1 MKIKLQLTG
10 LIIIFLVS
18 SYLIYNYV
26 GTKDDNKNIIETTTE
41 DEKKF
46 EKEYESLNG
55 KDNEETKKKTLT
67 IDIMEDNNIKYATV
81 NEIIELLEN
90 GTGVIYFGFPECPW
104 CRNAVPVLIK
114 TALEYDIDPIYYYN
128 AYSIRDTK
136 HLENGTI
143 VTDKEGTEEYNR
155 ILELL
160 GNKASIYEGLEN
172 EEIKR
177 LYFPTVVFVK
187 NGEIVDIVVGTVDSQ
202 DDPFISLTKEQTDEL
217 EKKYTDGINKVY
229 DILCDEN
236 C

>member
-41 DEKKF
+41 DERKF
-46 EKEYESLNG
+46 EKEYESLNE
-55 KDNEETKKKTLT
+55 KYNEETKKKTMT

-114 TALEYDIDPIYYYN
+114 TALEYDMDPIYYYN

-143 VTDKEGTEEYNR
+143 VTDKEGTEEYNK

>member
-41 DEKKF
+41 DERKF

-55 KDNEETKKKTLT
+55 KYNEETKKKTMT

-143 VTDKEGTEEYNR
+143 VTDKEGTEEYNK

-160 GNKASIYEGLEN
+160 GSKASIYEGLEN

-187 NGEIVDIVVGTVDSQ
+187 NGEIVDVVVGTVDSQ

>member
-41 DEKKF
+41 DERKF
-46 EKEYESLNG
+46 EKEYESLNE
-55 KDNEETKKKTLT
+55 KYNEETKKKTMT

-90 GTGVIYFGFPECPW
+90 GTGVIYFGFPECQW

-143 VTDKEGTEEYNR
+143 VTDKEGTEEYNK

>member
-41 DEKKF
+41 DERKF
-46 EKEYESLNG
+46 EKEYESLNE
-55 KDNEETKKKTLT
+55 KYNEETKKKTMT

-114 TALEYDIDPIYYYN
+114 AALEYDIDPIYYYN

-143 VTDKEGTEEYNR
+143 VTDKEGTEEYNK

>member
-41 DEKKF
+41 DERKF
-46 EKEYESLNG
+46 EKEYESLNE
-55 KDNEETKKKTLT
+55 KYNEETKKKTMT

-143 VTDKEGTEEYNR
+143 VTDKEGTEEYNK